1 MRRKEFSI
9 TDRPEIE
16 QFLSEMS
23 FGFLG
28 TINEDGFPD
37 ITPLNFVYY
46 KGSVYFH
53 GSKIGQKFKNIS
65 HHLYVTFAVAS
76 EYALLPS
83 YFTDPNLACP
93 ASAFFKSVIIK
104 GNASIID
111 DLEEKAEVFMAFM
124 EKLQPEG
131 GYQPI
136 EVNNPDYKRN
146 LKGVMLVK
154 ISTVD
159 ISAKFKF
166 GQNLNET
173 KFNQVIAGLEKR
185 GAEKDQ
191 QTIDYMK
198 RLYRKKHDE
207 TK

>member
-9 TDRPEIE
+9 TERQEIE

-65 HHLYVTFAVAS
+65 QYLYVTFAVAN
-76 EYALLPS
+76 EYAILPS

-111 DLEEKAEVFMAFM
+111 DLEEKAEVFTAFM

-136 EVNNPDYKRN
+136 DVRNPDYNRN

-154 ISTVD
+154 ISPVD

-198 RLYRKKHDE
+198 RLYRNKLDE